1 MVPPGEVFGFIPTWV
16 AVYVFAGVS
25 FGITGFVLY
34 LRVFRL
40 ILLGKRENRFDRP
53 LVRLLSAFMVVLG
66 QRKVLQR
73 VSLVDK
79 AGIGHVFIFWGFLS
93 FVTSYILLIFLDS
106 IDRDISRTIL
116 TDGGVKVFVFIID
129 SLGLAILAALTWAL
143 FRRWVAKP
151 HRLSFDLTRS
161 LDAVV
166 IVSVIASL
174 MVFTFLIE
182 GSHNALVNQGAI
194 AADAHAA
201 SPVGTLLGKLFDGL
215 GFDTLNTLHGA
226 FWWSHLALI
235 LGFGMY
241 IPFSKHMH
249 MLGAPLNAF
258 FHDLN
263 ARGTLHP
270 IPDIETAE
278 SYGANRVQDF
288 TWKELLDGYAC
299 AVCGRCTDVCPANL
313 TGKVLSPMHIVED
326 IKDHL
331 LEVGP
336 GIIKSRRE
344 GNGNGGSTELPVID
358 HAVSEE
364 AIWDC
369 VTCGACEQECPVAV
383 EHIDSIVDMRR
394 HLVLEQSKMPETARN
409 ALRSLETRG
418 HPWAGTKFTRT
429 DWAKGLNVELIS
441 ENTHPD
447 FLLWVG
453 CTSALEERSQGIAR
467 SLVKVLNAAGIN
479 FAILGEEETCNGD
492 PARRM
497 GNEYLFQQ
505 LAQQNI
511 ETLKKHGITQ
521 ILTGC
526 PHCYNTF
533 KNEYSQFGGNYD
545 VTHHNQLL
553 PDLIEK
559 GKLKISKPLEKRLTY
574 HDSCYLGRHNGI
586 YEEPREILESI
597 PGLEVV
603 EMKGRNRS
611 KGFCCGAGGG
621 HMWIEESRGSRIN
634 HVRTQH
640 ALDTGAEM
648 VGTSCPFCLQF
659 FEDGIRV
666 KEQEGKFQARD
677 LVELLADSL
686 ED

>member
-1 MVPPGEVFGFIPTWV
+1 MVPPGEIFGFIPTWV
-16 AVYVFAGVS
+16 GVFVFAGVC
-25 FGITGFVLY
+25 FGITGLVLY
-34 LRVFRL
+34 MRVIRL
-40 ILLGKRENRFDRP
+40 VLLGKNENRFDQP
-53 LVRLLSAFMVVLG
+53 LKRLASAFVVVLG

-73 VSLVDK
+73 ASLRDK

-93 FVTSYILLIFLDS
+93 FVASYILFIFLDS
-106 IDRDISRTIL
+106 IDGDISKTIF
-116 TDGGVKVFVFIID
+116 TEDGVKVFVFILD
-129 SLGLAILAALTWAL
+129 ALGLAILSALTWAL
-143 FRRWVAKP
+143 FRRWVVKP
-151 HRLSFDLTRS
+151 HRLTFDLTRS

-166 IVSVIASL
+166 IVTVIANL
-174 MVFTFLIE
+174 MIFTFLVE
-182 GSHNALVNQGAI
+182 GFHGGLVRQGAI
-194 AADAHAA
+194 EADAHAA
-201 SPVGTLLGKLFDGL
+201 SPVGTVLGKLFDGL

-226 FWWSHLALI
+226 FWWGHLAII

-249 MLGAPLNAF
+249 MVGAPLNAF

-263 ARGTLHP
+263 PPGTLHP

-278 SYGANRVQDF
+278 SYGANRVQEF

-313 TGKVLSPMHIVED
+313 TGKELSPMHIVEN

-331 LEVGP
+331 MAVGP
-336 GIIKSRRE
+336 QVIKNKGE
-344 GNGNGGSTELPVID
+344 ADGGGVVSPVIG

-369 VTCGACEQECPVAV
+369 VTCGACEQECPVAI

-394 HLVLEQSKMPETARN
+394 HLVLEESKMPETARN

-429 DWAKGLNVELIS
+429 DWAEGLNVKTIS
-441 ENTHPD
+441 EDGHPD
-447 FLLWVG
+447 VLFWVG
-453 CTSALEERSQGIAR
+453 CTPALEERSQGIAR
-467 SLVKVLNAAGIN
+467 SLVKVLKAAGVN

-492 PARRM
+492 PARRL

-511 ETLKKHGITQ
+511 ETFKKYGITQ
-521 ILTGC
+521 IVTGC

-533 KNEYSQFGGNYD
+533 KNEYPQLGGNYE
-545 VTHHNQLL
+545 VSHHNQMIA
-553 PDLIEK
+553 DLISK
-559 GKLKISKPLEKRLTY
+559 GKLRANKPLDKKLTY

-586 YEEPREILESI
+586 YEEPRHILKAI
-597 PGLEVV
+597 PGLKVT
-603 EMKGRNRS
+603 EMEGRNRS
-611 KGFCCGAGGG
+611 RGFCCGAGGG
-621 HMWIEESRGSRIN
+621 HMWMEESRGERIN
-634 HVRTQH
+634 HRRTQH
-640 ALDTGAEM
+640 VLDTGAEM
-648 VGTSCPFCLQF
+648 VGTSCPFCLQM

-666 KEQEGKFQARD
+666 KEQVGKVEARD
-677 LVELLADSL
+677 LVEILADSL